1 MSITYVS
8 IDSKDRNKESKYIY
22 NNKISNIYNKASIEQ
37 NSNELK
43 LNSHNHE
50 LNNGNK
56 VSLEVVEAS
65 SYTLQNP
72 FIYKNYNGTIFVYV
86 YQPNVIDTVP
96 LFDPN
101 RNSIL
106 NIVIEDFEYPS
117 GTATFN
123 VLTNNGTLELELSS
137 LTHNLGSS
145 ENLTDLLQLNDKIQL
160 DIDSDFISN
169 NQIYTVYHL
178 DTTTK
183 IARVRCTHPKVEK
196 FNSTTC
202 QWSFVNTLNNQNT
215 IADIHSYFHLI
226 QPPRLL
232 YLEFSEFD
240 ALGLSDG
247 WFLDWYKFELPSFIS
262 HSVSAN
268 TLIKNIKFGGNVKI
282 KLDTGIVHLSN
293 NPLIITKNS
302 NEITLMESLNSTIH
316 SDEVEL
322 HNIQPVSN
330 VISSMEAVETK
341 TYLKF
346 THDDLNKN
354 FPVNLD
360 ILVNN
365 YITFDFSESL
375 TSVIA
380 FKDGGLINNDN
391 TNSFRVL
398 KVNVFKQITLDLL
411 YEIDTDLSYITNGLK
426 WTAVINNTPYKG
438 YVKTPIEYLPKEIN
452 QIKVGLGDS
461 NIFRDIKLKHSIFF
475 DSGISN
481 YDLTG
486 NSNPIIQNT
495 GTVSED
501 GLVMTGESSNKGF
514 FTMDVDYSGA
524 HTIAYWMKLSDNNP
538 AYGGILDSAN
548 SGTRILLDGSGN
560 TIYTQTYTGGSKI
573 LGYYTYPIDEWF
585 FLVFVV
591 ENNTSAKMYAHSESK
606 PYFVTQNTGTG
617 WSMDFNGTHEIG
629 RWDYNSRCLIGNIK
643 SVNIWERALSS
654 NEIKFIYNKGRNYN
668 VYSNINYEKTYIDNV
683 FMKITLGNTTNKS
696 GFKINTTGVNVGD
709 NVEITTDTTDYIEF
723 GDGSRIDNLNL
734 ADSIIQEKLW
744 TKYTIKG
751 TGTRTF
757 VFNQSITFTNK
768 ANNSVNGIIYS
779 NIPVDINNTY
789 RVTVTGS
796 STVPANIWTG
806 GIQSTTLTTSSSTIS
821 SEFIVTEET
830 LEIGVVFNT
839 GTAVDNTFNI
849 TSVLLQQKVNQQ
861 FEVVA
866 KSGNDL
872 TLNAQKVIT
881 DIDSS
886 NASFKVNGNIA
897 TIDKTPIDITKTGNN
912 KNPNVSINDIN
923 IKINRS
929 SSIITYLDDEV
940 ESRSVVNGTIFD
952 YKDTYVLIKLEK
964 DIKSITLS
972 GTPTFEFVGPDRVL
986 YTGEINTAN
995 IVSEAN
1001 SYFFRNMID
1010 TSDKLKF
1017 NNVGINFKTE
1027 ALNSNTAF
1035 DIVDFDYAKDEAT
1048 INLNREIK
1056 NIDVINDNL
1065 EDINIVHLNNISST
1079 EQANWSLFMND
1090 FNTNYKVIGSN
1101 ATSLRLQGNVIN
1113 KHNVYRFGGRFGWL
1127 KWKDN
1132 IGGIHNDFLNADL
1145 PQLNKKQAYH
1155 QVTNVNG
1162 HDFSIILS
1170 DNAKVGVVNGGHH
1183 IRIKQI
1189 MDNLIGYPNPNSY
1202 RIYLKNPLTNVI
1214 SVNMES
1220 TEFTN
1225 TSFIITDSN
1234 NKIYWQNELD
1244 GDYIYNVT
1252 LDNGYYYFDTLAT
1265 EIQNKMGKVN
1275 RIYDA
1280 EGVTHKIL
1288 ANVNT
1293 DTQEFTLQSYNETI
1307 LYNPVST
1314 SENSRVIT
1322 ISHNNHGFSTGDTI
1336 TIFDSISV
1344 GRIPSTQIN
1353 SEHEIIVLNDNAYTI
1368 NVTTPSD
1375 SALLDQGGTI
1385 FAVLSYN
1392 KIRLRLDYENTI
1404 GNILGFDNTD
1414 IQDFSIKVSNKDYN
1428 KGLKHMNL
1436 FGNRYILMKCKTDK
1450 DFGVLQ
1456 TNSLRDIFAKIQLS
1470 EIINNNVF
1478 NSFISRLKVFTDPIT
1493 IEFID
1498 IELYDENGK
1507 LFDFSDLDHSFTISV
1522 EQKIQ

>member
-8 IDSKDRNKESKYIY
+8 IDSKDRNKESKYLY
-22 NNKISNIYNKASIEQ
+22 SSKVSNIYNKASIEL

-43 LNSHNHE
+43 LNSNNHG
-50 LNNGNK
+50 LSNGDK
-56 VSLEVVEAS
+56 VSLEIVEAS
-65 SYTLQNP
+65 SHTLQNP

-86 YQPNVIDTVP
+86 YHPNVIDTVP

-101 RNSIL
+101 YNSVL

-117 GTATFN
+117 GTANFSI
-123 VLTNNGTLELELSS
+123 LTNNGTLELELSS

-145 ENLTDLLQLNDKIQL
+145 ENLTDLLKLNDKIQL

-196 FNSTTC
+196 FNSATC

-226 QPPRLL
+226 QPPKLL
-232 YLEFSEFD
+232 YLELSEFN
-240 ALGLSDG
+240 ALGLSNG

-268 TLIKNIKFGGNVKI
+268 TLIKNINFGGNVKI

-302 NEITLMESLNSTIH
+302 NQVTLMEALDTTIH

-330 VISSMEAVETK
+330 VISNIEPVETK

-380 FKDGGLINNDN
+380 FKDGGLVNNDSSI
-391 TNSFRVL
+391 SFRVL

-426 WTAVINNTPYKG
+426 WTAIINNTPYKG

-452 QIKVGLGDS
+452 QIKVGLSDS
-461 NIFRDIKLKHSIFF
+461 
-475 DSGISN
+475 
-481 YDLTG
+481 
-486 NSNPIIQNT
+486 
-495 GTVSED
+495 TV
-501 GLVMTGESSNKGF
+501 
-514 FTMDVDYSGA
+514 
-524 HTIAYWMKLSDNNP
+524 H
-538 AYGGILDSAN
+538 
-548 SGTRILLDGSGN
+548 
-560 TIYTQTYTGGSKI
+560 
-573 LGYYTYPIDEWF
+573 
-585 FLVFVV
+585 
-591 ENNTSAKMYAHSESK
+591 
-606 PYFVTQNTGTG
+606 
-617 WSMDFNGTHEIG
+617 
-629 RWDYNSRCLIGNIK
+629 
-643 SVNIWERALSS
+643 
-654 NEIKFIYNKGRNYN
+654 
-668 VYSNINYEKTYIDNV
+668 YEKTYTDNV

-696 GFKINTTGVNVGD
+696 GFKVNTTGVNIGD
-709 NVEITTDTTDYIEF
+709 NIEITTDTTDYIEF

-734 ADSIIQEKLW
+734 SDSIIQEKLW

-751 TGTRTF
+751 TGTKTF
-757 VFNQSITFTNK
+757 VFNESITFINK
-768 ANNSVNGIIYS
+768 ANDSVNGIIYS

-796 STVPANIWTG
+796 STAPANIWTG
-806 GIQSTTLTTSSSTIS
+806 IIQSEVLSTTSSTIS
-821 SEFIVTEET
+821 SEFIVTGNT
-830 LEIGVVFNT
+830 LEIGIVFNT
-839 GTAVDNTFNI
+839 GTAVDSSFNI
-849 TSVLLQQKVNQQ
+849 TSILLQKKVNQQ

-886 NASFKVNGNIA
+886 NNSFKVNGNVA
-897 TIDKTPIDITKTGNN
+897 TIDKTPIDITKAGNN
-912 KNPNVSINDIN
+912 KNSNVSINDIN

-929 SSIITYLDDEV
+929 NSTITYLDDEV

-952 YKDTYVLIKLEK
+952 YQDSYVLIKLEK
-964 DIKSITLS
+964 DIKGIILS

-1056 NIDVINDNL
+1056 NVNVINDNL

-1101 ATSLRLQGNVIN
+1101 ATSLKLQGSLVN

-1132 IGGIHNDFLNADL
+1132 IGGIHNNYLNADL
-1145 PQLNKKQAYH
+1145 PQLEKEQAYH
-1155 QVTNVNG
+1155 EITNVNG
-1162 HDFSIILS
+1162 DNFSIILS
-1170 DNAKVGVVNGGHH
+1170 NNAKVGVVNGGDH

-1189 MDNLIGYPNPNSY
+1189 LDNVVGYPNPNSY
-1202 RIYLKNPLTNVI
+1202 RIYLQNPISNVI
-1214 SVNMES
+1214 SVKMES

-1244 GDYIYNVT
+1244 GDYVYNVT
-1252 LDNGYYYFDTLAT
+1252 LNNGYYYYDTLAN

-1280 EGVTHKIL
+1280 EGVTHKVL

-1293 DTQEFTLQSYNETI
+1293 ETQEFTLQSYNEVI
-1307 LYNPVST
+1307 LNNPVST

-1322 ISHNNHGFSTGDTI
+1322 ISHNNHGLTTGDTI

-1353 SEHEIIVLNDNAYTI
+1353 GEHEIIVLNDNAYTI
-1368 NVTTPSD
+1368 NVTTPSE

-1414 IQDFSIKVSNKDYN
+1414 IQDYSIKVSNKEYN
-1428 KGLKHMNL
+1428 KGLKHINL

-1456 TNSLRDIFAKIQLS
+1456 TNSLRDVFAKIQLN
-1470 EIINNNVF
+1470 ELINNNIF

-1522 EQKIQ
+1522 EQRI